1 MGERHC
7 RRGACYSGQVV
18 MLGHPETPVAE
29 RLDMPR
35 KVEQILERLTGVPAF
50 DDWRKVQNGK
60 WNRRP
65 NQHCISS
72 MLTPSGAA
80 T

>member
-1 MGERHC
+1 
-7 RRGACYSGQVV
+7 
-18 MLGHPETPVAE
+18 MLGHPETLVAE
-29 RLDMPR
+29 RLDMPCE
-35 KVEQILERLTGVPAF
+35 VERILERLTGVAAF

-60 WNRRP
+60 WN
-65 NQHCISS
+65 NQDCISS